1 MTEAINRMLP
11 EYFRIAVRIHR
22 FCRYLTVAFA
32 AGATLICGYAAGQIS
47 DNQEIGGFE
56 APAKVE
62 VKPVADEAISR
73 RLQSILESTEWYERP
88 EVSVEDGVVFI
99 SGRALRREYREWAE
113 RLAARTEGVVAV
125 VNRLRVERFL
135 WDFSPALE
143 ELGHFWRGTVKSLP
157 LILFALIILALFW
170 LAARVVAAI
179 SRRLLTRRQVK
190 PLLRE
195 VAAKAIA
202 IPVFLIGLYV
212 VLRISGLTRLAVTI
226 LGGTGIAGLIIGIA
240 FRDIMENFL
249 ASILISMRNPFR
261 SGDLIEI
268 GGHIG
273 VVQRVTTRG
282 TVLIDFDGNHVQIPN
297 ATVYKNTI
305 VNYTANPKRRMEF
318 AVGIGYEDSI
328 QEAQET
334 ALQVIASHPA
344 VLDDPEP
351 LILVESL
358 GASAV
363 NLKALFW
370 FDGTRYNGFKIR
382 SSLMRLVK
390 QAFSVKSI
398 SMPDEAREVIFP
410 REVPVRLMREAEPEP
425 AGKPGPEKLP
435 SESVATAAEGDFS
448 SEEDQIKEQGRRSR
462 IPEEGEDLL

>member
-1 MTEAINRMLP
+1 M
-11 EYFRIAVRIHR
+11 
-22 FCRYLTVAFA
+22 
-32 AGATLICGYAAGQIS
+32 
-47 DNQEIGGFE
+47 
-56 APAKVE
+56 
-62 VKPVADEAISR
+62 
-73 RLQSILESTEWYERP
+73 LESTEWYERP

-99 SGRALRREYREWAE
+99 SGRALRTEYREWAE

-226 LGGTGIAGLIIGIA
+226 LVGIA

-282 TVLIDFDGNHVQIPN
+282 TVLIDFDVNHVQIPN

-344 VLDDPEP
+344 VLDDPDP
-351 LILVESL
+351 
-358 GASAV
+358 
-363 NLKALFW
+363 
-370 FDGTRYNGFKIR
+370 
-382 SSLMRLVK
+382 
-390 QAFSVKSI
+390 
-398 SMPDEAREVIFP
+398 
-410 REVPVRLMREAEPEP
+410 
-425 AGKPGPEKLP
+425 
-435 SESVATAAEGDFS
+435 
-448 SEEDQIKEQGRRSR
+448 
-462 IPEEGEDLL
+462 